1 MSEAIKSVVS
11 EAKNYK
17 KHGDI
22 ALSPRTGGVSF
33 KYLLGEVIADT
44 KFGPSLRVY
53 LEYDSLNGEDRYG
66 LGSGWSLSIPCID
79 VKKSRMT
86 FEDGS
91 CRQVI
96 VSRGSG
102 KLELQYS
109 KQEDLRLY
117 EDGLGVAY
125 LDGRHDIFEGQSG
138 NLTKIKSQ
146 SGHCIDL
153 KYEGTLPTIITGHK
167 TSHMIFT
174 SSLGGLNVEACMAD
188 GSSFSTKIFLA
199 PNGKVAKIS
208 PSTKDTDPIAF
219 EYYADEPALLRSIIT
234 SAGGT
239 HKFKYVELKLPGLQD
254 QTMPAASVYTQIAD
268 YSDPDSVITTKF
280 KYGGDAN
287 KHNYL
292 GDESGVVWRKGID
305 SLLESSA
312 SYEYEVWVI
321 DCDRRTQYQY
331 NKFHQLVS
339 STVYSTDA
347 EFYVLKKTVHE
358 YPNKA
363 SDEFIDLPASYQHP
377 IKTTTS
383 FSSDGSSW
391 GRVTVE
397 KQKHDS
403 YGNLIESVD
412 VMGRMSVYEYC
423 TPKNRNQHPE
433 YTKIPDGSLFSIK
446 LSERHYDASSEHYN
460 ESTYTHKVLDGVGDK
475 ESFMIL
481 TSTVSSSHDGTVLK
495 SKINEFYL
503 KDDAP
508 GFYGYIRSFV
518 VKTDEAQA
526 SYRQSYELLNNKAS
540 LRVKTEMLAGDSNES
555 LDYEMNEYSMQYS
568 GRLPLRRESK
578 DGVIEKLKYDS
589 DQRLIESTT
598 TKGTSSTTIQYLY
611 SRKSGSNY
619 VDKVFASGI
628 ITSDADPEN
637 TYTERT
643 MHDGLGRVCSE
654 SRQLKPSGKLVDMTT
669 YKYGNNGMLAL
680 KSELI
685 SYENLRETSLNTLF
699 EYDGLRRVTK
709 ETNPLSVV
717 TEWAYDDA
725 KNTVMV
731 SRKAADEKLASTL
744 KRADNEGQT
753 IEINVFKPDSDD
765 PYSSILISYDGF
777 GRESVRTIN
786 GRLRIKHA
794 YDDLHFMERVIHEEM
809 KGKKEEH
816 QEYRETIISHDPMNM
831 EPARISMV
839 RHPGSP
845 PAMLGRRTFDGF
857 GRLIEEYDPSG
868 TKDSF
873 KYFDGLLVESKD
885 PLGTTAKRTYQT
897 GLLKKAEYQP
907 EKTVPDLKSES
918 SNYSYN
924 NNNMLKE
931 VNLVSQTSY
940 SEEYEYHHDRSMAK
954 KTMVWPQE

>member
-22 ALSPRTGGVSF
+22 AVSPRTGGVSF

-44 KFGPSLRVY
+44 KFGPFLRVY
-53 LEYDSLNGEDRYG
+53 LEYDSLNGEDRYRM
-66 LGSGWSLSIPCID
+66 GSGWSLSIPHID
-79 VKKSRMT
+79 VKKSSMT

-91 CRQVI
+91 CRQI
-96 VSRGSG
+96 IENRG

-109 KQEDLRLY
+109 KQEDLKLY
-117 EDGLGVAY
+117 ENGLGVAY
-125 LDGRHDIFEGQSG
+125 LDGRHDIFDEQSG

-153 KYEGTLPTIITGHK
+153 KYIGTLPTIITGHK
-167 TSHMIFT
+167 TSYMKFT
-174 SSLGGLNVEACMAD
+174 SFPWGLKVEACMAD
-188 GSSFSTKIFLA
+188 GSGFSTEIFLS
-199 PNGKVAKIS
+199 PNGKVTKIS
-208 PSTKDTDPIAF
+208 PSTKDTDPITF
-219 EYYADEPALLRSIIT
+219 DYYADEPDLLRRIIT

-239 HKFKYVELKLPGLQD
+239 HTFKYVGLKLPGLQD
-254 QTMPAASVYTQIAD
+254 QTMPAASVYKKIAD
-268 YSDPDSVITTKF
+268 NKDPDSIITTKF
-280 KYGGDAN
+280 KYGGDDN

-292 GDESGVVWRKGID
+292 GDESGVVWSKGID
-305 SLLESSA
+305 SLFESSA
-312 SYEYEVWVI
+312 SYKYEVWVI
-321 DCDRRTQYQY
+321 VCDRKTQYIY

-347 EFYVLKKTVHE
+347 EFYALKKTEHE

-363 SDEFIDLPASYQHP
+363 SDKFIDLPASYQHP

-397 KQKHDS
+397 EQKHDS

-423 TPKNRNQHPE
+423 TPKNRTQYPE

-446 LSERHYDASSEHYN
+446 QSERYYDAYREHYN
-460 ESTYTHKVLDGVGDK
+460 ESTYTHEVRDGVGDK
-475 ESFMIL
+475 DSFMIL
-481 TSTVSSSHDGTVLK
+481 TSTVSSSHDGSILK
-495 SKINEFYL
+495 SKINEFYP
-503 KDDAP
+503 KDDAS

-518 VKTDEAQA
+518 IKTDDSQA
-526 SYRQSYELLNNKAS
+526 NYKQSYELLNNEAS
-540 LRVKTEMLAGDSNES
+540 LRVKTEMLDGDSNES
-555 LDYEMNEYSMQYS
+555 LDYEIKDYSIQYS

-611 SRKSGSNY
+611 SQKSGSNY

-628 ITSDADPEN
+628 ISSDADPEN

-654 SRQLKPSGKLVDMTT
+654 SRQLKPSGKLVDMTK
-669 YKYGNNGMLAL
+669 YKYGNNGMLVL

-685 SYENLRETSLNTLF
+685 SYEDVPETSLNTQF

-717 TEWAYDDA
+717 TEWAYDDV

-731 SRKAADEKLASTL
+731 SRKAANEKLASTL

-753 IEINVFKPDSDD
+753 IDISVFEPDSDD
-765 PYSSILISYDGF
+765 PYSSIHISYDGF

-786 GRLRIKHA
+786 GRLRIKHE
-794 YDDLHFMERVIHEEM
+794 YDDLLFMERVIHEEM
-809 KGKKEEH
+809 KGKEEEH

-831 EPARISMV
+831 KPARISMA
-839 RHPGSP
+839 RHPGSSA
-845 PAMLGRRTFDGF
+845 AMLGRRTFDGF
-857 GRLIEEYDPSG
+857 GRLIEECNPSG
-868 TKDSF
+868 NKDSF
-873 KYFDGLLVESKD
+873 KYFGGLLVESKD

-897 GLLKKAEYQP
+897 GLLKTVEYLP
-907 EKTVPDLKSES
+907 EETVPDLKSES
-918 SNYSYN
+918 INYLYD
-924 NNNMLKE
+924 NNNMLKK
-931 VNLVSQTSY
+931 VNLVSQTSH
-940 SEEYEYHHDRSMAK
+940 SVEYEYHHDRSMAK
-954 KTMVWPQE
+954 KTMVWPTV